1 MKSIEKLLEPGRI
14 GNLELKN
21 RLIFSAMD
29 LRSTDGNGH
38 MSPEA
43 VTSFVE
49 RARHGVG
56 LVSLPGAY
64 AWQNPGVPHG
74 KTISLES
81 DDFIPPL
88 ADAAR
93 RAHEAGAKVMI
104 QIGARGTR
112 IEGSVSANTGPSAM
126 RFGYEPIIPRELS
139 IEEIQQRV
147 EWFGDAARRAREAG
161 IDIVEIHAC
170 TGKLLS
176 MFLSPYSNHRTDIY
190 GGSTENRTRF
200 LREVIANM
208 KKKAGE
214 DYPLSV
220 RLTVNDLVP
229 GGIDREEGLAIVKL
243 IAPLV
248 DSIQPSTGTQERIWN
263 ISCSYFIPQ
272 GNMLDATAAVKKI
285 CDIPVIAMSK
295 LGEPALAEKT
305 LEEGKADF
313 ICLGR
318 PLLTDVRWL
327 EKASKGDYASIRRC
341 IGCLNCFT
349 FNDREEIQP
358 PRVSCTVNPELLREP
373 SYDVL
378 TPSTSPKHIVVVGGG
393 LAGMECS
400 RVLAGRGHRVTLLEK
415 DAELGGQWI
424 IASHSPHKNEEKTL
438 IPWLKRELDK
448 AGVDVRLNHEASVES
463 IAALD
468 PDDIVIATGAKPKF
482 LPLDVPAG
490 GPNVVQGNDVIMG
503 RAETGHRVVI
513 IGGRYIGME
522 CAVKLAKEGHHV
534 SVVDAVEIGHGT
546 NPRILGI
553 YRNEMVEND
562 VFLFP
567 NSPVLRFMDYGVD
580 IAHLNS
586 MLSLK
591 ADTIVLAVGTRPVNN
606 LASELEQAGFSFH
619 LIGDCRRIGDALYAI
634 RDGADMGRQL

>member
-1 MKSIEKLLEPGRI
+1 
-14 GNLELKN
+14 
-21 RLIFSAMD
+21 
-29 LRSTDGNGH
+29 
-38 MSPEA
+38 
-43 VTSFVE
+43 
-49 RARHGVG
+49 
-56 LVSLPGAY
+56 
-64 AWQNPGVPHG
+64 
-74 KTISLES
+74 
-81 DDFIPPL
+81 
-88 ADAAR
+88 
-93 RAHEAGAKVMI
+93 
-104 QIGARGTR
+104 
-112 IEGSVSANTGPSAM
+112 
-126 RFGYEPIIPRELS
+126 
-139 IEEIQQRV
+139 
-147 EWFGDAARRAREAG
+147 
-161 IDIVEIHAC
+161 
-170 TGKLLS
+170 
-176 MFLSPYSNHRTDIY
+176 
-190 GGSTENRTRF
+190 
-200 LREVIANM
+200 
-208 KKKAGE
+208 
-214 DYPLSV
+214 
-220 RLTVNDLVP
+220 
-229 GGIDREEGLAIVKL
+229 
-243 IAPLV
+243 
-248 DSIQPSTGTQERIWN
+248 
-263 ISCSYFIPQ
+263 
-272 GNMLDATAAVKKI
+272 MLDATAAVKAV

-327 EKASKGDYASIRRC
+327 EKASAGDFASIRRC

-349 FNDREEIQP
+349 FNERQEIQP

-373 SYDVL
+373 SYDTL
-378 TPSTSPKHIVVVGGG
+378 IPSTSPRHIVVVGGG

-400 RVLAGRGHRVTLLEK
+400 RVLAGRGHKVTLLEK
-415 DAELGGQWI
+415 NAELGGQWI

-438 IPWLKRELDK
+438 IPWLRRELDK
-448 AGVDVRLNHEASVES
+448 AGVDVRLNHEANVKS

-468 PDDIVIATGAKPKF
+468 PDDIVIATGAEPKY

-490 GPNVVQGNDVIMG
+490 GPNIVQGNDVIMD
-503 RAETGHRVVI
+503 RAKVGHRVVI

-522 CAVKLAKEGHHV
+522 CAVKLAKAGHHV

-591 ADTIVLAVGTRPVNN
+591 ADTIVLAVGTRPVNG

-619 LIGDCRRIGDALYAI
+619 LIGDCKRIGDALYAM

>member
-14 GNLELKN
+14 GHLELKN
-21 RLIFSAMD
+21 RVIFSAMD
-29 LRSTDGNGH
+29 LRSTDGHGH

-49 RARHGVG
+49 RAKHGVG

-112 IEGSVSANTGPSAM
+112 IEGSVSANTGPTSM

-170 TGKLLS
+170 T
-176 MFLSPYSNHRTDIY
+176 
-190 GGSTENRTRF
+190 
-200 LREVIANM
+200 
-208 KKKAGE
+208 
-214 DYPLSV
+214 
-220 RLTVNDLVP
+220 
-229 GGIDREEGLAIVKL
+229 
-243 IAPLV
+243 
-248 DSIQPSTGTQERIWN
+248 
-263 ISCSYFIPQ
+263 
-272 GNMLDATAAVKKI
+272 
-285 CDIPVIAMSK
+285 
-295 LGEPALAEKT
+295 
-305 LEEGKADF
+305 
-313 ICLGR
+313 
-318 PLLTDVRWL
+318 
-327 EKASKGDYASIRRC
+327 
-341 IGCLNCFT
+341 
-349 FNDREEIQP
+349 
-358 PRVSCTVNPELLREP
+358 VNPELLREP
-373 SYDVL
+373 SYDTL
-378 TPSTSPKHIVVVGGG
+378 TPSSSPKHIVVVGGG

-400 RVLAGRGHRVTLLEK
+400 RVLAGRGHKVTLLEK

-424 IASHSPHKNEEKTL
+424 VASHAPHKNEEKTL
-438 IPWLKRELDK
+438 IPWLKRELEK

-482 LPLDVPAG
+482 LPLEVPAG
-490 GPNVVQGNDVIMG
+490 GPNVVQGNDVIMD
-503 RAETGHRVVI
+503 RAETGHRVVV

-591 ADTIVLAVGTRPVNN
+591 ADTIVLAVGTRPVNG

-619 LIGDCRRIGDALYAI
+619 LIGDCKRIGDALYAM